1 MRSRFAFSATL
12 LLAALIPATYAS
24 AQDMGGFGGRG
35 GGGRN
40 PSGLD
45 MSLAPFYSDL
55 TGPFAFDSVQMLLS
69 LEAAQR
75 AKLDQIR
82 ADHVA
87 KTQSLRDSVG
97 RLAVAAGYTTP
108 IPEPKPAGTVD
119 KTKAIKEYT
128 KLLERLRKI
137 DSDYYL
143 KSVKPAMNPSQWAS
157 YKEWVQV
164 KGSQRGNRGG
174 GMGGMGMMRGGGG
187 DF

>member
-1 MRSRFAFSATL
+1 MRSRFAFSAAL
-12 LLAALIPATYAS
+12 LLAALIPASYAS

-35 GGGRN
+35 GGRN
-40 PSGLD
+40 PGGLD
-45 MSLAPFYSDL
+45 MSLAPCFSDL
-55 TGPFAFDSVQMLLS
+55 SGPFAFDSVQVLLS

-87 KTQSLRDSVG
+87 KTSALRDSVG
-97 RLAVAAGYTTP
+97 RLAVAAGYTAP
-108 IPEPKPAGTVD
+108 IPVAKPEGTVD
-119 KTKAIKEYT
+119 KAKALKEYT

-143 KSVKPAMNPSQWAS
+143 KSVKPVMNPSQWVS

-174 GMGGMGMMRGGGG
+174 MGGMGMMRGGGG

>member
-1 MRSRFAFSATL
+1 MRSRFAFSAAF
-12 LLAALIPATYAS
+12 LLAALIPATSAS

-35 GGGRN
+35 GGRN
-40 PSGLD
+40 PGGLD
-45 MSLAPFYSDL
+45 MSLSPFYSDL
-55 TGPFAFDSVQMLLS
+55 AGPFAFDSVQVLLS
-69 LEAAQR
+69 LEVAQR
-75 AKLDQIR
+75 TKLDQVR

-87 KTQSLRDSVG
+87 KTQALRDSVG

-108 IPEPKPAGTVD
+108 VPEPKPAGTVD
-119 KTKAIKEYT
+119 KAKAIKEYT

-143 KSVKPAMNPSQWAS
+143 KTVKPVMNPSQWAS

-174 GMGGMGMMRGGGG
+174 MGGMGMMRGGGG

>member
-1 MRSRFAFSATL
+1 MRLRIAFSAAL
-12 LLAALIPATYAS
+12 LLAALIPARHAS

-35 GGGRN
+35 GGRN
-40 PSGLD
+40 PGGLD

-55 TGPFAFDSVQMLLS
+55 TGPFAFDSVQVLLS

-87 KTQSLRDSVG
+87 KTQALRDTVG

-119 KTKAIKEYT
+119 KAKAIKEYT
-128 KLLERLRKI
+128 KLLDRLRKI

-143 KSVKPAMNPSQWAS
+143 KTVKPILNTSQWLS
-157 YKEWVQV
+157 YKTWVQD

-174 GMGGMGMMRGGGG
+174 MGGMGMRGGGG
-187 DF
+187 F